1 MRRRE
6 FLGTLA
12 GAGAVWPLVSR
23 AQQAGGTKIARV
35 GWLTA
40 QKADSLTPFIEALRA
55 GFLELGYVEGRNL
68 NLIFRYGD
76 DDINRLPELAT
87 QLVQIPVDVIMAQGA
102 AVSVVNRL
110 NLPVPVVFASSGDPV
125 SAGFA
130 QSLARPGRNLTG
142 VTFMAAEL
150 NGKRL
155 ELMRDFIPDLR
166 HVAIVAN
173 PEHPGEH
180 LERDYSETTGRRL
193 GMDVDYYPT
202 RSTGELA
209 AAFAK
214 MAANRPQAISLF
226 ADGFAIQN
234 RESIINFGLTL
245 KVPVISGWPVF
256 AESGAICTY
265 GPRLTES
272 YRRMASYVDRILKGE
287 KPSDL
292 PIEQPTQFQLVINL
306 RTAKTLG
313 ITVPPSLLARADGVI
328 E

>member
-6 FLGTLA
+6 FLGVLGSA
-12 GAGAVWPLVSR
+12 AAAWPLGVR
-23 AQQAGGTKIARV
+23 AQGSAKTARI

-40 QKADSLTPFIEALRA
+40 QKADSLTPFLEALRA
-55 GFLELGYVEGRNL
+55 GFVELGYVEGRNL
-68 NLIFRYGD
+68 TIVFRYGD

-110 NLPVPVVFASSGDPV
+110 NLPVPIVFASSGDPV

-155 ELMRDFIPDLR
+155 ELMRDFIPELR
-166 HVAIVAN
+166 RVAIVAN

-202 RSTGELA
+202 RSTAELA

-214 MAANRPQAISLF
+214 MTANRPQAISLF

-234 RESIINFGLTL
+234 RESIINFGLSH

-256 AESGAICTY
+256 AESGAICSY

-306 RTAKTLG
+306 RTAKALD
-313 ITVPPSLLARADGVI
+313 ITVPPSLLARADRVI

>member
-6 FLGTLA
+6 FLGVLGSA
-12 GAGAVWPLVSR
+12 AAAWPLGAR
-23 AQQAGGTKIARV
+23 AQGSATTARI

-40 QKADSLTPFIEALRA
+40 QKADSLTPFLEALRA
-55 GFLELGYVEGRNL
+55 GFVELGYVEGRNL
-68 NLIFRYGD
+68 TIVFRYGD
-76 DDINRLPELAT
+76 DDINRLPELAK
-87 QLVQIPVDVIMAQGA
+87 QLAQIPVDVIMAQGA

-155 ELMRDFIPDLR
+155 ELLRDFIPDLR
-166 HVAIVAN
+166 RVAIVAN

-214 MAANRPQAISLF
+214 MAANTPQGISLF

-234 RESIINFGLTL
+234 RESIINFGLSH
-245 KVPVISGWPVF
+245 KIPVISGWPVF

-292 PIEQPTQFQLVINL
+292 PIEQPTKFQLVINL
-306 RTAKTLG
+306 RTAQALG
-313 ITVPPSLLARADGVI
+313 ITVPPSLLARADEVI

>member
-1 MRRRE
+1 MFWVARQQHGR
-6 FLGTLA
+6 LGR
-12 GAGAVWPLVSR
+12 GRKVVQRQPR
-23 AQQAGGTKIARV
+23 I

-40 QKADSLTPFIEALRA
+40 QKADSLTPFLEALRA
-55 GFLELGYVEGRNL
+55 GFVELGYVEGRNL
-68 NLIFRYGD
+68 TIVFRYGD

-155 ELMRDFIPDLR
+155 ELLRDFIPDLGR
-166 HVAIVAN
+166 VAIVAN

-234 RESIINFGLTL
+234 RESIINFGLSH

-256 AESGAICTY
+256 AASGAICSY

-272 YRRMASYVDRILKGE
+272 YRRMASFVDRILKGE

-292 PIEQPTQFQLVINL
+292 PIEQPTKFQLVINL
-306 RTAKTLG
+306 RTAKALG
-313 ITVPPSLLARADGVI
+313 ITVPPSLLARADEVI

>member
-6 FLGTLA
+6 FLGVLGSA
-12 GAGAVWPLVSR
+12 AAAWPLGAR
-23 AQQAGGTKIARV
+23 AQGSATTARI

-40 QKADSLTPFIEALRA
+40 QKADSLTPFLDALRA
-55 GFLELGYVEGRNL
+55 GFVELGYVEGRNL
-68 NLIFRYGD
+68 TIVFRYGD

-155 ELMRDFIPDLR
+155 ELLRDFIPDLR

-234 RESIINFGLTL
+234 RESIINFGLSH

-256 AESGAICTY
+256 AASGAICTY
-265 GPRLTES
+265 GPRLT
-272 YRRMASYVDRILKGE
+272 DG
-287 KPSDL
+287 
-292 PIEQPTQFQLVINL
+292 LV
-306 RTAKTLG
+306 R
-313 ITVPPSLLARADGVI
+313 
-328 E
+328 

>member
-6 FLGTLA
+6 FLGVLGSA
-12 GAGAVWPLVSR
+12 AAAWPFGAR
-23 AQQAGGTKIARV
+23 AQGTTTTARI

-40 QKADSLTPFIEALRA
+40 QKADSLTPFLEALRA
-55 GFLELGYVEGRNL
+55 GFVELGYVEGRNL
-68 NLIFRYGD
+68 TIVFRYGD
-76 DDINRLPELAT
+76 DGINRMPELAT

-110 NLPVPVVFASSGDPV
+110 NLPVPIVFASSGDPV

-155 ELMRDFIPDLR
+155 ELLRDFIPDLR
-166 HVAIVAN
+166 RVAIVAN

-214 MAANRPQAISLF
+214 MAANTPQGISLF

-234 RESIINFGLTL
+234 RESIINFGLSH

-292 PIEQPTQFQLVINL
+292 PIEQPTKFQLVINL
-306 RTAKTLG
+306 RTAKVLG
-313 ITVPPSLLARADGVI
+313 IKVPPSLLARADEVI

>member
-1 MRRRE
+1 V
-6 FLGTLA
+6 LPIWKNTG
-12 GAGAVWPLVSR
+12 SN
-23 AQQAGGTKIARV
+23 IAACIS
-35 GWLTA
+35 G
-40 QKADSLTPFIEALRA
+40 
-55 GFLELGYVEGRNL
+55 
-68 NLIFRYGD
+68 
-76 DDINRLPELAT
+76 LAT
-87 QLVQIPVDVIMAQGA
+87 QLVQIPVGVIMAQGA

-166 HVAIVAN
+166 RVAIVAN

-214 MAANRPQAISLF
+214 MAANKPQAISLF

-234 RESIINFGLTL
+234 RESIINFGLSH

-292 PIEQPTQFQLVINL
+292 PIEQPTQFQLGINL
-306 RTAKTLG
+306 RTAKALG
-313 ITVPPSLLARADGVI
+313 ITVPPFAAHPRRQSDRITLAMSAIGPQRTSLVAPHMSAADIGQYRVKMMYPNCHSGGDFRWIAEQPLMQSVI
-328 E
+328 

>member
-6 FLGTLA
+6 FLGVLGSA
-12 GAGAVWPLVSR
+12 AAAWPVGAR
-23 AQQAGGTKIARV
+23 AQGTTTTARI

-40 QKADSLTPFIEALRA
+40 QKADSPTPFLEALRA
-55 GFLELGYVEGRNL
+55 GFVELGYVEGRNL
-68 NLIFRYGD
+68 TIVFRYGD

-110 NLPVPVVFASSGDPV
+110 NLPVPIVFASSGDPV

-155 ELMRDFIPDLR
+155 ELLRDFIPDLR
-166 HVAIVAN
+166 RVAIVAN

-193 GMDVDYYPT
+193 AIDVDYYPT
-202 RSTGELA
+202 RSTGELE

-234 RESIINFGLTL
+234 RESIINFGLSHKIPL
-245 KVPVISGWPVF
+245 ISGWPVF
-256 AESGAICTY
+256 AASGAICTY

-287 KPSDL
+287 KASDL
-292 PIEQPTQFQLVINL
+292 PIEQPTKFQLVINL
-306 RTAKTLG
+306 RTAKALG
-313 ITVPPSLLARADGVI
+313 IIVPPSLLTRADEVI

>member
-6 FLGTLA
+6 FLGVLGSAAAAWPLGRARKVVQPQPVLA
-12 GAGAVWPLVSR
+12 GS
-23 AQQAGGTKIARV
+23 
-35 GWLTA
+35 TA
-40 QKADSLTPFIEALRA
+40 QKADSLTPFLEALRA
-55 GFLELGYVEGRNL
+55 GFVELGYVEGRNL
-68 NLIFRYGD
+68 TIVFRYGD
-76 DDINRLPELAT
+76 DDVNRLPELAT

-155 ELMRDFIPDLR
+155 ELLRDFISDLR
-166 HVAIVAN
+166 RVAIVAN

-180 LERDYSETTGRRL
+180 LERDYSETTGRRI

-202 RSTGELA
+202 RTTGELA

-234 RESIINFGLTL
+234 RESIINFGLSH

-256 AESGAICTY
+256 AASGAICTY
-265 GPRLTES
+265 GPRLTEF

-292 PIEQPTQFQLVINL
+292 PLEQPTTFELVINL
-306 RTAKTLG
+306 NTAKTLG
-313 ITVPPSLLARADGVI
+313 LTIARSLLARADEVI